1 MIIRSNLKE
10 VRQDHDITQQEVA
23 AILGVAQNTYS
34 QYENG
39 KREIPISK
47 IELTAP
53 VLIQLADY
61 YQVSIDYL
69 LGHTGT
75 GRTGN
80 SNMTIMDTRMRELRE
95 DRDLSQAQV
104 AKILNCDQSL
114 YSKYERGQRELPL
127 RFALLLAD
135 YYHVSLDYL
144 MCRTTK
150 KEIAL

>member
-34 QYENG
+34 QYE
-39 KREIPISK
+39 
-47 IELTAP
+47 
-53 VLIQLADY
+53 
-61 YQVSIDYL
+61 
-69 LGHTGT
+69 
-75 GRTGN
+75 N

>member
-1 MIIRSNLKE
+1 MIRRSNLKE

-39 KREIPISK
+39 K

>member
-39 KREIPISK
+39 K

-69 LGHTGT
+69 LGHAGT
-75 GRTGN
+75 GPYRKFEYDYNGYSNART
-80 SNMTIMDTRMRELRE
+80 
-95 DRDLSQAQV
+95 A
-104 AKILNCDQSL
+104 
-114 YSKYERGQRELPL
+114 RG
-127 RFALLLAD
+127 
-135 YYHVSLDYL
+135 
-144 MCRTTK
+144 
-150 KEIAL
+150 